1 MDLPEPQKQFSAAL
15 RPCPVCTSE
24 GPRALVHR
32 QRFQEGPLGEGYD
45 VVVCAACGAGFA
57 DGIPT
62 QAELDRYY
70 EERSK
75 YTYAH
80 AAGAESPYDFKRF
93 ELIADQIEAHLP
105 DKTARIL
112 DIGCATGGLL
122 AVLRR
127 RGYTNVLGSD
137 PSATC
142 AEAARRLYGIEVKTA
157 TLAQHAAWT
166 ERFDAVLLVG
176 VLEHVR
182 EVGAAVQTVAGLLA
196 PGGKFYCAQPDV
208 EAFAECH
215 NAPYQQFS
223 TEHVNFFSR
232 ISLGA
237 LLASA
242 GLAPKQVWRWPV
254 EWREGMTDSV
264 VSGVFGRAVGAID
277 HGRDAITQ
285 AALQRYVEQSAAQ
298 EAGVLRVIE
307 DLVRSQEPILIWGAG
322 SFTRH
327 LLASTPLGQANITAF
342 VDSSL
347 SQQAAMLLGRS
358 VLAPSELADR
368 PETIVICSLVFGAE
382 IRCCITA
389 ELRLPNCVRSI
400 FSL

>member
-1 MDLPEPQKQFSAAL
+1 MSAPSL

-24 GPRALVHR
+24 GPRACVHR

-57 DGIPT
+57 DGIPS

-93 ELIADQIEAHLP
+93 ELIADQIEAHVP

-122 AVLRR
+122 AVLQR
-127 RGYTNVLGSD
+127 RGYTNVWGSD
-137 PSATC
+137 PSVTC
-142 AEAARRLYGIEVKTA
+142 AAAARRLYGIEVKTA
-157 TLAQHAAWT
+157 TLAQHATWT

-182 EVGAAVQTVAGLLA
+182 EVRAAIQVVAGLLA
-196 PGGKFYCAQPDV
+196 SGGKIYCAQPDV

-223 TEHVNFFSR
+223 TEHINFFSR
-232 ISLGA
+232 VSLGA

-242 GLAPKQVWRWPV
+242 SLTPLQVWRWQV

-264 VSGVFGRAVGAID
+264 VSGVFGRAAGAIAP
-277 HGRDAITQ
+277 GRDAITA
-285 AALQRYVEQSAAQ
+285 AALQRYVERCVAQ
-298 EAGVLRVIE
+298 EAGVVRQIE

-327 LLASTPLGQANITAF
+327 LLASTSLAQANITAF
-342 VDSSL
+342 VDSSP
-347 SQQAAMLLGRS
+347 SQQAAPLLGRS
-358 VLAPSELADR
+358 VLAPAALAHR

-382 IRCCITA
+382 IRRTITA
-389 ELRLPNCVRSI
+389 ELRLPNRVRSI
-400 FSL
+400 CSL

>member
-1 MDLPEPQKQFSAAL
+1 MDVPLHPKQFSGAV
-15 RPCPVCTSE
+15 RPCPVCTSG
-24 GPRALVHR
+24 GPRALLHR
-32 QRFQEGPLGEGYD
+32 QRFQEGLLGEGYD

-57 DGIPT
+57 DGIPS

-80 AAGAESPYDFKRF
+80 AAGAESSYDFKRF
-93 ELIADQIEAHLP
+93 ELIADQIEAHVP

-157 TLAQHAAWT
+157 TLSQHAAWT
-166 ERFDAVLLVG
+166 ERFDVVLLVG

-182 EVGAAVQTVAGLLA
+182 EVRAAVQIVAGLLA
-196 PGGKFYCAQPDV
+196 PSGKFYCAQPDV
-208 EAFAECH
+208 EAFAECY

-232 ISLGA
+232 VSLGA

-242 GLAPKQVWRWPV
+242 GLTPKQVWRWQV

-264 VSGVFGRAVGAID
+264 VSGIFGRSTGTNE

-285 AALQRYVEQSAAQ
+285 AALQLYVEQSAAL

-347 SQQAAMLLGRS
+347 SQQAATLLGRN
-358 VLAPSELADR
+358 VLAPSALAVR
-368 PETIVICSLVFGAE
+368 AETIVICSLVFGAE
-382 IRCCITA
+382 IRRCITA
-389 ELRLPNCVRSI
+389 ELGLPNRVRSI

>member
-1 MDLPEPQKQFSAAL
+1 MNKNDLYYDL
-15 RPCPVCTSE
+15 RPCPVCASSGSRT
-24 GPRALVHR
+24 LLHQ
-32 QRFQEGPLGEGYD
+32 QRFQEGPLGDGYD
-45 VVVCAACGAGFA
+45 VVVCATCGAGFA
-57 DGIPT
+57 DGIPA
-62 QAELDRYY
+62 QAELDDYY
-70 EERSK
+70 AERSK

-80 AAGAESPYDFKRF
+80 TAGAESPYDLKRF
-93 ELIADQIEAHLP
+93 ELIADQIEAHVL
-105 DKTARIL
+105 DKSARIL

-142 AEAARRLYGIEVKTA
+142 ADAAQRLYSIEVKTA

-182 EVGAAVQTVAGLLA
+182 EVRAAVQVVAELLA
-196 PGGKFYCAQPDV
+196 LGGKLYCNQPDV
-208 EAFAECH
+208 GTFAECR

-232 ISLGA
+232 VSLCR
-237 LLASA
+237 LLANA
-242 GLAPKQVWRWPV
+242 GLAPLQLWHSQI
-254 EWREGMTDSV
+254 EWREGMTDSM
-264 VSGVFGRAVGAID
+264 VSGVFGRAVGAKD
-277 HGRDAITQ
+277 RGGDAITQ
-285 AALQRYVEQSAAQ
+285 AALQRYVEHSAGQ
-298 EAGVLRVIE
+298 EVAVLRVIE
-307 DLVRSQEPILIWGAG
+307 DLVCSQEPILIWGAG

-342 VDSSL
+342 VDSNPSL
-347 SQQAAMLLGRS
+347 QAHLLLGRKI
-358 VLAPSELADR
+358 LAPTALTER
-368 PETIVICSLVFGAE
+368 PEAILICSAAFGGE
-382 IRCCITA
+382 IRRSIG
-389 ELRLPNCVRSI
+389 EKLGLPNLVRSL

>member
-1 MDLPEPQKQFSAAL
+1 MSEPSL

-62 QAELDRYY
+62 QSELDRYY

-93 ELIADQIEAHLP
+93 ELIADQFEAHLP

-182 EVGAAVQTVAGLLA
+182 EVRAAVQIVAGLLA

-232 ISLGA
+232 VSLGA

-242 GLAPKQVWRWPV
+242 GLTARQVWRWQV

-264 VSGVFGRAVGAID
+264 VSGIFGQSAGTIV
-277 HGRDAITQ
+277 HGRDYITQ
-285 AALQRYVEQSAAQ
+285 AALQRYVEHSAAQ

-347 SQQAAMLLGRS
+347 SPQAAMLLGRS
-358 VLAPSELADR
+358 VLSPSALVRR

-382 IRCCITA
+382 IRRTITD
-389 ELRLPNCVRSI
+389 ELRLPNRVRSI

>member
-1 MDLPEPQKQFSAAL
+1 MSEPSL

-93 ELIADQIEAHLP
+93 ELIADQIEAHVP

-122 AVLRR
+122 AVLQR
-127 RGYTNVLGSD
+127 RGYRNVLGSD

-182 EVGAAVQTVAGLLA
+182 EVRAAVQVVAGLLA
-196 PGGKFYCAQPDV
+196 PAGKFYCAQPDV

-232 ISLGA
+232 VSLGTV
-237 LLASA
+237 LASA
-242 GLAPKQVWRWPV
+242 GLTPKQVWRWPV

-285 AALQRYVEQSAAQ
+285 AALQRYVEHSAAQ
-298 EAGVLRVIE
+298 DARVLRVIE

-327 LLASTPLGQANITAF
+327 LLASTPLGQANITVF

-347 SQQAAMLLGRS
+347 SLQAATLLGRS
-358 VLAPSELADR
+358 VLAPSALAAR
-368 PETIVICSLVFGAE
+368 SETIVICSLVFGAE
-382 IRCCITA
+382 IRRCITA
-389 ELRLPNCVRSI
+389 ELRLPNRVRSI